1 MNVFVAGAS
10 GHLGKHTVNFLL
22 KQNHVVQCLCRPGS
36 EAKLASVA
44 AKVKIITG
52 DVFVPGP
59 LVKQVTPGSVFIHLV
74 GGLGRTKEEFWRLN
88 FESAKNM
95 VDLALATDCPHFIL
109 VSAFGQIPFISSEY
123 LNSKL
128 AAENYLKE
136 TELKW
141 TIFKPSGMMNWNSF
155 YALINFGLAAVGFL
169 SRQKVKWAKR
179 KLLPV
184 ETVAE
189 AITFVVGKEKFWQ
202 QTVYV
207 PEILSLMN
215 EKI

>member
-1 MNVFVAGAS
+1 MNVFVAGAT

-22 KQNHVVQCLCRPGS
+22 KQNHVIQCLCRPGS
-36 EAKLASVA
+36 EAKLAPLA

-52 DVFVPGP
+52 DALTPGP
-59 LVKQVTPGSVFIHLV
+59 LVKQITLGSVFIHLV
-74 GGLGRTKEEFWRLN
+74 GGIARTKEEFWRLN

-109 VSAFGQIPFISSEY
+109 VSAFGKIPFISSEY
-123 LNSKL
+123 INSKL

-136 TELKW
+136 TELHW
-141 TIFKPSGMMNWNSF
+141 TIFKPSGMMNWNFF
-155 YALINFGLAAVGFL
+155 YAFINFGLAAVGFL
-169 SRQKVKWAKR
+169 SRQEDKWAKR

-189 AITFVVGKEKFWQ
+189 AIAFVVGKEKFWQ
-202 QTVYV
+202 QTLYV
-207 PEILSLMN
+207 PEIVSLVG
-215 EKI
+215 EKA